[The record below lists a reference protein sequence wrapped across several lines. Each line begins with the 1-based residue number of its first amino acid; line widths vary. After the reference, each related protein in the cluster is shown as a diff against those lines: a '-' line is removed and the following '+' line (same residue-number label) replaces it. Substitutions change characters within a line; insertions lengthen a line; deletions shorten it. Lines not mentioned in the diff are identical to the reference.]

1 MSQPLTHSF
10 PLLLPTVLLLLGIVF
25 AGWVGWP
32 VGVWV
37 ASLSATLIV
46 LFLCRRHPKAS
57 NFLILTAL
65 FQLGAW
71 LSAQAEAGLHR
82 LLPKE
87 KVCYEAVVMSEP
99 VPRGKVVRFD
109 MAVLQHQ
116 GKPLLVKAQLL
127 RDTISHRY
135 DRLHVGDGLRAVSIL
150 EAPQGW
156 PASTFDYAR

>member
-25 AGWVGWP
+25 AGWVGWS

-71 LSAQAEAGLHR
+71 LSAQAEA
-82 LLPKE
+82 PPSP
-87 KVCYEAVVMSEP
+87 A
-99 VPRGKVVRFD
+99 
-109 MAVLQHQ
+109 AQ
-116 GKPLLVKAQLL
+116 GEGML
-127 RDTISHRY
+127 
-135 DRLHVGDGLRAVSIL
+135 
-150 EAPQGW
+150 
-156 PASTFDYAR
+156 

>member
-25 AGWVGWP
+25 AGWVGWS
-32 VGVWV
+32 VRVWV

-71 LSAQAEAGLHR
+71 LSAR
-82 LLPKE
+82 LRLASIA
-87 KVCYEAVVMSEP
+87 CC
-99 VPRGKVVRFD
+99 PRR
-109 MAVLQHQ
+109 
-116 GKPLLVKAQLL
+116 
-127 RDTISHRY
+127 RY
-135 DRLHVGDGLRAVSIL
+135 AMRL
-150 EAPQGW
+150 W
-156 PASTFDYAR
+156 

>member
-25 AGWVGWP
+25 AGWMGWS

-65 FQLGAW
+65 FQFGSPGFLP
-71 LSAQAEAGLHR
+71 R
-82 LLPKE
+82 LRLASIA
-87 KVCYEAVVMSEP
+87 CC
-99 VPRGKVVRFD
+99 PRR
-109 MAVLQHQ
+109 
-116 GKPLLVKAQLL
+116 
-127 RDTISHRY
+127 RY
-135 DRLHVGDGLRAVSIL
+135 AMRL
-150 EAPQGW
+150 W
-156 PASTFDYAR
+156 

>member
-25 AGWVGWP
+25 AGWVGWS

-71 LSAQAEAGLHR
+71 LSAQAEAGLIACCPRRRYAMR
-82 LLPKE
+82 L
-87 KVCYEAVVMSEP
+87 
-99 VPRGKVVRFD
+99 
-109 MAVLQHQ
+109 
-116 GKPLLVKAQLL
+116 
-127 RDTISHRY
+127 
-135 DRLHVGDGLRAVSIL
+135 
-150 EAPQGW
+150 W
-156 PASTFDYAR
+156 